1 MLLSTCCTRWT
12 GTLCGACLTIV
23 EVLLT
28 AVRHPLVLLPLV
40 PECWCCCLQ
49 SEQKEAW
56 EKVISGA
63 DVVVA
68 DEAHEIKKST
78 SQVTQAMR
86 KIHTR
91 RRLALTGYPLQNK
104 LGGH

>member
-1 MLLSTCCTRWT
+1 M
-12 GTLCGACLTIV
+12 
-23 EVLLT
+23 
-28 AVRHPLVLLPLV
+28 
-40 PECWCCCLQ
+40 
-49 SEQKEAW
+49 
-56 EKVISGA
+56 ISGA

-86 KIHTR
+86 QVHTK

-104 LGGH
+104 LGGHCCRSTCMCPAHPTC

>member
-1 MLLSTCCTRWT
+1 MHGVLST
-12 GTLCGACLTIV
+12 AS
-23 EVLLT
+23 
-28 AVRHPLVLLPLV
+28 RHPLVLVLLV
-40 PECWCCCLQ
+40 PECGFCCPQ

-68 DEAHEIKKST
+68 DEAHEIKNST

-86 KIHTR
+86 KVHTK

-104 LGGH
+104 LGGHSCRSKLHACSA